1 MPEKIAQKNLPIRID
16 RFQRRTWDSNPRAG
30 ISGLSHFECDLFDL
44 LSNPPYRHPLYG
56 TTADKCKKNL
66 LFIRYIS
73 STWYIIKI
81 ATVNQNQFN
90 TASGGHPM
98 QLFSISLVDVV
109 QLILWLL
116 SSIGL
121 YRIFQKFHIEG
132 WWAFVPGARIY
143 WLARCAD
150 RESDGKV
157 AMIFELLTYP
167 VAIVAQLMNEN
178 LEFVRYFMILFFF
191 FLIIGLIYK
200 ARICFD
206 LCGDLKVSKVW
217 GWLWV
222 FAEAI
227 PALVWGFSDKYTPSK
242 ALLRY
247 NGLDPVLSD
256 EQIQE
261 LAQNSET
268 TQDGLSV
275 KIEDRTVRNFLDK
288 RYLLREIFMNI
299 EPGHMVLLLG
309 GSGSGKTTF
318 INAITGYEKANAEIL
333 LGGMNVYSEYDKMKY
348 SIGFVPQLDLMR
360 GNDTVYRTL
369 MDAAFLR
376 LPSDTPMSKLIERVN
391 AVLEQFGLNS
401 VKSNLVE
408 KLSGGQRK
416 RLSIAM
422 EYISDPFLFVL
433 DEPDSGLDGV
443 IARDL
448 MKHLRRIAD
457 QGKIAIVITHT
468 PDRVVDLFDD
478 LIVLAKDSRRTGRLA
493 FYGSI
498 DEARKFFGQD
508 SMEGILRLI
517 NQKDEGGE
525 GRSDEFV
532 VKYVERQVAR

>member
-1 MPEKIAQKNLPIRID
+1 
-16 RFQRRTWDSNPRAG
+16 
-30 ISGLSHFECDLFDL
+30 
-44 LSNPPYRHPLYG
+44 
-56 TTADKCKKNL
+56 
-66 LFIRYIS
+66 
-73 STWYIIKI
+73 
-81 ATVNQNQFN
+81 
-90 TASGGHPM
+90 M

-109 QLILWLL
+109 QLFLWIL

-121 YRIFQKFHIEG
+121 YRIFRKFHIEG

-167 VAIVAQLMNEN
+167 VAIIAQLMNED

-247 NGLDPVLSD
+247 NGLDPILSD
-256 EQIQE
+256 EQIHE
-261 LAQNSET
+261 LAETSET

-376 LPSDTPMSKLIERVN
+376 LPSDTPLSKLIERVN

-457 QGKIAIVITHT
+457 QGKIVIVITHT